1 MDKVEKEFAFFMVLM
16 IALAFAFVVSYEAEK
31 TVEATRKE
39 TTSAVT
45 GTSTEAVTESERA
58 YSQDD
63 LDRML
68 DILALKLIPSDA
80 DYARYDMNRDSM
92 LTIDDLVAIRDII
105 LASDPYRC
113 IGEFTLTAYCPCE
126 QCCGKWAEGRP
137 TDDAGDE
144 IVFTAS
150 GEVAKAGRTVA
161 VDTSIISYGSIVVID
176 GAEYIAEDTG
186 VKGRVIDIYFDRHE
200 DAEAFG
206 KQKKDSIYQGGQMI
220 WHLTRQY

>member
-16 IALAFAFVVSYEAEK
+16 IVLAFFFVVSYEPQE
-31 TVEATRKE
+31 TVEATTEE
-39 TTSAVT
+39 TTSAVAEKV
-45 GTSTEAVTESERA
+45 TEAVTENERA

-63 LDRML
+63 LDRMV
-68 DILALKLIPSDA
+68 DILALELIPSDA
-80 DYARYDMNRDSM
+80 DYARYDMNRDNM
-92 LTIDDLVAIRDII
+92 LTIGDLVAIRDII
-105 LASDPYRC
+105 LASGPYRC

-126 QCCGKWAEGRP
+126 QCCGRWAEGRP
-137 TDDAGDE
+137 TDEAGNE
-144 IVFTAS
+144 IVLTAS

-161 VDTSIISYGSIVVID
+161 VDTSIIPYGSIVVID

-206 KQKKDSIYQGGQMI
+206 KQKKTVYIKEEF
-220 WHLTRQY
+220 